1 MPELPEVETVIRY
14 LKTVCLNKKIKNVN
28 VRLIKLIHDMDA
40 IEFQNKFLNRSFI
53 NIIRRGKY
61 LVFILDNNTVMVSH
75 LRMEGKYIYEDKLEL
90 NKHDHVIFNFEDK
103 SVLKYN
109 DSRQFGTFHFYD
121 NIDIAFEH
129 KSLKK
134 LGVEPFSKELNVESL
149 YKTFSKTTVPIKT
162 SLLNQSII
170 AGIGNI
176 YANEILYKVGL
187 DPCTKTNSLSKKEVK
202 KIIDTTNE
210 ILADSIEHNGTT
222 IHSFKFNKWSIG
234 DYQNYLLVH
243 GKKMCPKC
251 GTKLDFY
258 FVGQRG
264 TYSCPKCQ
272 RKHK

>member
-14 LKTVCLNKKIKNVN
+14 LKTVCLNKEIKNVN
-28 VRLIKLIHDMDA
+28 VRLIKLIHDIDA
-40 IEFQNKFLNRSFI
+40 KEFEDKFKNKSFI
-53 NIIRRGKY
+53 DIIRRGKY
-61 LVFILDNNTVMVSH
+61 LVFVLSNKNVMVSH

-90 NKHDHVIFNFEDK
+90 NKHDHVIFNFKDG

-109 DSRQFGTFHFYD
+109 DSRQFGTFHFYE

-149 YKTFSKTTVPIKT
+149 YKTFNKTSVPIKT

-187 DPCTKTNSLSKKEVK
+187 DPRTKTNSLSKKEVK
-202 KIIDTTNE
+202 QIIDTTNE

-251 GTKLDFY
+251 ETKLDFY

-264 TYSCPKCQ
+264 TYSCHKCQ